1 MTVRARPTSPHLQI
15 YRWTITMAMSIVHR
29 ATGIANYAG
38 TVLLVIWLGA
48 AAWGQEPLNVVNS
61 IYGSWFGQLVLFG
74 FTWSLIH
81 HMLGGIRHFIWDFII
96 GMEPG
101 QREMLAW
108 GNLVLSIILTLL
120 VWTVFVWAA

>member
-1 MTVRARPTSPHLQI
+1 MTVRSRPLSPHLQI

-48 AAWGQEPLNVVNS
+48 AASGQEALNVVNG

-101 QREMLAW
+101 QREALAW
-108 GNLVLSIILTLL
+108 ANLIASIVLTLL
-120 VWTVFVWAA
+120 VWTVFVWMA

>member
-1 MTVRARPTSPHLQI
+1 MTVRSRPLSPHLQI
-15 YRWTITMAMSIVHR
+15 YRWTITMAMSIFHR

-38 TVLLVIWLGA
+38 MVLLVAWLGA
-48 AAWGQEPLNVVNS
+48 AASGQEALNVVND
-61 IYGSWFGQLVLFG
+61 IYGSWFGQLVLFA

-101 QREMLAW
+101 QREALAW
-108 GNLVLSIILTLL
+108 ANLIASIVLTLL
-120 VWTVFVWAA
+120 VWTVFVWMA

>member
-1 MTVRARPTSPHLQI
+1 MTVRARPLSPHLQI

-38 TVLLVIWLGA
+38 SVLLVVWLA
-48 AAWGQEPLNVVNS
+48 AAALGQEPLNAVNA

-81 HMLGGIRHFIWDFII
+81 HMLGGIRHFVWDTAKF
-96 GMEPG
+96 MELAP
-101 QREMLAW
+101 REALAW
-108 GNLVLSIILTLL
+108 ATLAGSIVLTLL
-120 VWTVFVWAA
+120 VWTIFVWMA